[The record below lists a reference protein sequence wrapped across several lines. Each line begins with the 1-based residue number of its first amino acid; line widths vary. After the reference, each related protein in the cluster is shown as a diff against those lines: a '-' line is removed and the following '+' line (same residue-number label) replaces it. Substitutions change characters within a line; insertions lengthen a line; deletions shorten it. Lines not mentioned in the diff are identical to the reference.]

1 MPRGGKRKGAG
12 SKLKWKHGKTKTI
25 RVPVALSE
33 KLLQIAH
40 KLDEGVIIDYDTE
53 SKIVNLSGVSIGELQ
68 GRKIVFL
75 DDLLRMGYEI
85 KPLKLAD
92 IIRRKSLKR

>member
-1 MPRGGKRKGAG
+1 MSRGGKRKGSG
-12 SKLKWKHGKTKTI
+12 SKPKWRSGKTKTV
-25 RVPVALSE
+25 RVPESLAQE
-33 KLLQIAH
+33 ILQIAH
-40 KLDEGVIIDYDTE
+40 KLDEGDIIDYDTE
-53 SKIVNLSGVSIGELQ
+53 SKIVNLSGVSIGEVQ

-92 IIRRKSLKR
+92 IVRKQLLKR